1 MRHFHGY
8 AIKGREDMS
17 KIIMALDQGTTS
29 SRTILYDETG
39 ETISS
44 ANEEFPCQYPKP
56 GWVEQNPADIWR
68 TQKNTMEAALAKANV
83 KLADVTAIGIT
94 NQRETT
100 VAWNRKTGEPVG
112 KAIVWQCRRTAEYCD
127 QLKAEG
133 YDKVIKEKTGLVTDA
148 YFSGPKMRWILRSD
162 IEARELAIQGDLLFG
177 TVDSWLIWKL
187 TNGKVHATDVSNACR
202 TMVYNIKEMKWDEEI
217 LAKLGIPIETL
228 PEVKPSSGIAGM
240 TDKSTFGCE
249 APIAGIAGDQQ
260 AALFGQACFERGMVK
275 NTYGTGCFMLM
286 NTGSEPIDSKHG
298 LLTTVAW
305 QVGDKVTYALEG
317 AVFIAGALM
326 QWMRDELQLFTNVK
340 DIEAMATA
348 VESTDGVYIVPA
360 FVGLGAPHWDPYAR
374 GVITG
379 LTRGT
384 TKNHLVRAGLQAMA
398 YQSNDVLQ
406 AMEKDSGIKTK
417 ILRVDGGASVNNY
430 LCQFQADI
438 LGVTVSRPQNIETT
452 ALGAAFL
459 AGLAVGVWED
469 EAALQALWK
478 EDRQFH
484 LQRTQ
489 EKVDQCLRG
498 WNEAVEKSKR
508 WIVD

>member
-1 MRHFHGY
+1 
-8 AIKGREDMS
+8 MS
-17 KIIMALDQGTTS
+17 KFIMAIDQGTTS

-39 ETISS
+39 ETIAS
-44 ANEEFPCQYPKP
+44 AGEEFPCHYPRP
-56 GWVEQNPADIWR
+56 GWVEQDPEDIWR
-68 TQKNTMEAALAKANV
+68 TQNHTMEAALAKANL
-83 KLADVTAIGIT
+83 KLANVNAIGIT

-148 YFSGPKMRWILRSD
+148 YFSGPKMRWILMSET
-162 IEARELAIQGDLLFG
+162 EAGKLAVKGDLLFG

-187 TNGKVHATDVSNACR
+187 TNGKVHATDVSNASR
-202 TMVYNIKEMKWDEEI
+202 TMVYNIKEMQWDEDI
-217 LAKLGIPIETL
+217 LAKLEIPEETL
-228 PEVKPSSGIAGM
+228 PEVKPSSGIVGV
-240 TDKSTFGCE
+240 TDKSTFGHE
-249 APIAGIAGDQQ
+249 VPIAGIAGDQQ

-305 QVGDKVTYALEG
+305 QLGDKVTYALEG

-326 QWMRDELQLFTNVK
+326 QWMRDGLELFTNVK
-340 DIEAMATA
+340 EIEAMATA

-374 GVITG
+374 GAILG

-417 ILRVDGGASVNNY
+417 ILRVDGGASASNY

-438 LGVTVSRPQNIETT
+438 SGVSGEPSPKYRDHRFRICLSRRTGGRSVEGSSHPASHLERGSTVSP
-452 ALGAAFL
+452 GANP
-459 AGLAVGVWED
+459 GKSRSGV
-469 EAALQALWK
+469 
-478 EDRQFH
+478 
-484 LQRTQ
+484 
-489 EKVDQCLRG
+489 
-498 WNEAVEKSKR
+498 
-508 WIVD
+508 

>member
-1 MRHFHGY
+1 
-8 AIKGREDMS
+8 MS
-17 KIIMALDQGTTS
+17 QFIMALDQGTTS

-39 ETISS
+39 ETIAS
-44 ANEEFPCQYPKP
+44 AGEEFPCQYPKP
-56 GWVEQNPADIWR
+56 GWVEQDPEDIWR
-68 TQKNTMEAALAKANV
+68 TQKNTMEAALAKANL
-83 KLADVTAIGIT
+83 KLAHVNAIGIT

-100 VAWNRKTGEPVG
+100 VAWNRRTGEPVG
-112 KAIVWQCRRTAEYCD
+112 KAIVWQCRRTVEYCD

-148 YFSGPKMRWILRSD
+148 YFSGPKMRWILMSET
-162 IEARELAIQGDLLFG
+162 EAGALAAEGDLLFG

-187 TNGKVHATDVSNACR
+187 TNGKVHATDVSNASR
-202 TMVYNIKEMKWDEEI
+202 TMVYNIKEMIWDEEI
-217 LAKLGIPIETL
+217 LAKLEIPQETL
-228 PEVKPSSGIAGM
+228 PEVKPSSGIVGV
-240 TDKSTFGCE
+240 TDKSTFGHE
-249 APIAGIAGDQQ
+249 VPIAGIAGDQQ

-305 QVGDKVTYALEG
+305 QLGDKVTYALEG

-326 QWMRDELQLFTNVK
+326 QWMRDELHLFTNVK
-340 DIEAMATA
+340 EIEAMATA

-374 GVITG
+374 GAILG

-417 ILRVDGGASVNNY
+417 ILRVDGGASANNY

-438 LGVTVSRPQNIETT
+438 LGITVSRPKNIETT
-452 ALGAAFL
+452 ALGSAFL
-459 AGLAVGVWED
+459 AGLAVGVWKD
-469 EAALQALWK
+469 EATLQAIWK
-478 EDRQFH
+478 ENRQFH
-484 LQRTQ
+484 LERTR

-498 WNEAVEKSKR
+498 WCKAVERSKR
-508 WIVD
+508 WIDN

>member
-1 MRHFHGY
+1 VEGE
-8 AIKGREDMS
+8 GMS
-17 KIIMALDQGTTS
+17 KVIMALDQGTTS

-39 ETISS
+39 ETIAS
-44 ANEEFPCQYPKP
+44 ASEELPCQYPKP
-56 GWVEQNPADIWR
+56 GWVEQDPEDIWR
-68 TQKNTMEAALAKANV
+68 TQKNTMEAALAKANLT
-83 KLADVTAIGIT
+83 LAHVNAIGIT

-112 KAIVWQCRRTAEYCD
+112 KAIVWQCRRTVEYCD

-148 YFSGPKMRWILRSD
+148 YFSGPKMRWILMSEK
-162 IEARELAIQGDLLFG
+162 EAGKLAVKGDLLFG

-187 TNGKVHATDVSNACR
+187 TNGKVHATDVSNASR

-217 LAKLGIPIETL
+217 LAKLEIPRETL
-228 PEVKPSSGIAGM
+228 PEVKPSSGIVGV
-240 TDKSTFGCE
+240 TDKSAFGHE

-260 AALFGQACFERGMVK
+260 AALFGQACFEPGMVK

-286 NTGSEPIDSKHG
+286 NTGGEPIDSQHG

-305 QVGDKVTYALEG
+305 QLGDKVTYALEG

-326 QWMRDELQLFTNVK
+326 QWMRDGLNLFTNVK
-340 DIEAMATA
+340 EIEAMATA

-374 GVITG
+374 GAILG

-417 ILRVDGGASVNNY
+417 ILRVDGGASANNY

-438 LGVTVSRPQNIETT
+438 LGITVSRPQNIETT
-452 ALGAAFL
+452 ALGSAFL
-459 AGLAVGVWED
+459 AGLAAGVWKD
-469 EAALQALWK
+469 EGTLKAIWK
-478 EDRQFH
+478 ENRQFH
-484 LQRTQ
+484 LEQTR
-489 EKVDQCLRG
+489 EKVDRRLSG
-498 WNEAVEKSKR
+498 WSKAVERSKH
-508 WIVD
+508 WIDN

>member
-1 MRHFHGY
+1 
-8 AIKGREDMS
+8 MS

-29 SRTILYDETG
+29 SRAILYDETG

-68 TQKNTMEAALAKANV
+68 TQKNTMETALAKANL
-83 KLADVTAIGIT
+83 KLADVTAIGIA

-133 YDKVIKEKTGLVTDA
+133 YDKVIKERTGLVTDA
-148 YFSGPKMRWILRSD
+148 YFSGPKMRWILMSE
-162 IEARELAIQGDLLFG
+162 IEARELAVQGDLLFG

-217 LAKLGIPIETL
+217 LAKLGIPEETL
-228 PEVKPSSGIAGM
+228 PEVKPSSGIVGM

-340 DIEAMATA
+340 EIEAMATA

-374 GVITG
+374 GIITG

-452 ALGAAFL
+452 ALGSAFL
-459 AGLAVGVWED
+459 AGLAVKVWED
-469 EAALQALWK
+469 ETTLQAIWK

-498 WNEAVEKSKR
+498 WHEAVEKSKR

>member
-1 MRHFHGY
+1 
-8 AIKGREDMS
+8 MS
-17 KIIMALDQGTTS
+17 KIIMAIDQGTTS

-39 ETISS
+39 ETIAS
-44 ANEEFPCQYPKP
+44 AGEECPCQYPRP
-56 GWVEQNPADIWR
+56 GWVELDPEDIWR
-68 TQKNTMEAALAKANV
+68 TQSNTMEAALANAKL
-83 KLADVTAIGIT
+83 KLADVSAIGIT

-127 QLKAEG
+127 RLKAEG

-148 YFSGPKMRWILRSD
+148 YFSGPKMRWILMSET
-162 IEARELAIQGDLLFG
+162 EAGKLAVGGDLLFG

-187 TNGKVHATDVSNACR
+187 TNGKVHATDVSNASR

-217 LAKLGIPIETL
+217 LAKLEIPEETL
-228 PEVKPSSGIAGM
+228 PEVKPSSGIVGV
-240 TDKSTFGCE
+240 TDKSVFGHE
-249 APIAGIAGDQQ
+249 VPIAGIAGDQQ

-305 QVGDKVTYALEG
+305 QLGDKVTYALEG

-326 QWMRDELQLFTNVK
+326 QWMRDGLQLFTNVK
-340 DIEAMATA
+340 EIEAMATA
-348 VESTDGVYIVPA
+348 VESADGVYIVPA

-374 GVITG
+374 GAILG

-417 ILRVDGGASVNNY
+417 ILRVDGGASASNY
-430 LCQFQADI
+430 LCRFQADI
-438 LGVTVSRPQNIETT
+438 LGVTVSRPKNIETT

-459 AGLAVGVWED
+459 AGLAAGVWKD
-469 EAALQALWK
+469 EAGLQAVWK
-478 EDRQFH
+478 ENRQF
-484 LQRTQ
+484 QPEQTR
-489 EKVDQCLRG
+489 EKVGECLRG
-498 WNEAVEKSKR
+498 WHKAVERSKR
-508 WIVD
+508 WIDN